1 MESIYYVLTW
11 ACHRRCKHCY
21 DTRFRPY
28 VHDDLETVLLESETH
43 FRKVIANLP
52 DSMTYRDPKHLDAKG
67 NPEERIGR
75 IILAGGEVLI
85 DPVRER
91 IFYPALEAVT
101 EKYGPKGARL
111 SIQTTGDLVTPKII
125 DEMLER
131 NVWMIAI
138 AGMDDFHVGM
148 EGDKRLPLVEKLTR
162 MFEDAGMQPVPDRQS
177 GRDHLKEDGPFYF
190 FFGAQPEQW
199 IGELW
204 PRGRA
209 WENSLSRATMDTNF
223 CARQSGG
230 MNFLNYGEAGSEV
243 AIEPDGSVYPC
254 CLKTKV
260 PIGNVCEEP
269 LTDILDSLKGHPIFE
284 APNAGAP
291 DRMGLDHGWSKERFF
306 AASQTSLPN
315 GAPFANLCIGCDRFH
330 EEVMEP
336 VITELTHARR
346 ARRGHPANKKDMRHT
361 PPS

>member
-1 MESIYYVLTW
+1 VESIYYVLTW

-28 VHDDLETVLLESETH
+28 VRDGLEEVLTESDTH

-52 DSMTYRDPKHLDAKG
+52 DKMTYLDPQHLDGSG
-67 NPEERIGR
+67 NPQERIGR

-91 IFYPALEAVT
+91 LFYPALEAVN
-101 EKYGPKGARL
+101 EKYGPNGARL

-138 AGMDDFHVGM
+138 AGMDEFHVGM
-148 EGDKRLPLVEKLTR
+148 EGDKRLPLIEKLTD
-162 MFEDAGMQPVPDRQS
+162 MFEAAGMQPVPDRAS
-177 GRDHLKEDGPFYF
+177 GRDHLTEDGPFFF

-209 WENSLSRATMDTNF
+209 WENSLSQATMETNF

-230 MNFLNYGEAGSEV
+230 MNFLDHGFAGSEV

-260 PIGNVCEEP
+260 PIGNVAEEP
-269 LTDILDSLKGHPIFE
+269 LTEILDSLKGHPVFE
-284 APNAGAP
+284 ALNKGTP
-291 DRMGLDHGWSKERFF
+291 DEMGLTQGWSKERFF
-306 AASQTSLPN
+306 DASHTELPN
-315 GAPFANLCIGCDRFH
+315 GKPFANLCIGCDKFH
-330 EEVMEP
+330 EEVMAP
-336 VITELTHARR
+336 VIREITSKRR
-346 ARRGHPANKKDMRHT
+346 AAR
-361 PPS
+361 

>member
-21 DTRFRPY
+21 DTRFHPY
-28 VHDDLETVLLESETH
+28 VRDALENVLVESDTH
-43 FRKVIANLP
+43 FERVIANLP
-52 DSMTYRDPKHLDAKG
+52 STMIYRDPKNLTPDGK
-67 NPEERIGR
+67 PEERIGR

-91 IFYPALEAVT
+91 VFYPALDALNA
-101 EKYGPKGARL
+101 KYGRGGVKI
-111 SIQTTGDLVTPKII
+111 SIQTTGDLLTSKIL

-148 EGDKRLPLVEKLTR
+148 EGDKRLPLMDSLTN
-162 MFEDAGMQPVPDRQS
+162 MFEKVGMQAAPDASTGQDYLTE
-177 GRDHLKEDGPFYF
+177 GGPFYF
-190 FFGAQPEQW
+190 FFGAQPDQW

-209 WENSLSRATMDTNF
+209 WENSLTKADMNTNF
-223 CARQSGG
+223 CARHSGG
-230 MNFLNYGEAGSEV
+230 RNFLNHGTAGSEV
-243 AIEPDGSVYPC
+243 AIEPDGSVFPC

-260 PIGNVCEEP
+260 PIGNVAEEP
-269 LTDILDSLKGHPIFE
+269 LVDILESLKGHPVFE
-284 APNAGAP
+284 ALNQGAP
-291 DRMGLDHGWSKERFF
+291 DKMGLTQGWSEEKFHQ
-306 AASQTSLPN
+306 ASHTELPN
-315 GAPFANLCIGCDRFH
+315 GTPFANLCIGCDKFH

-336 VITELTHARR
+336 VIRELTEKRR
-346 ARRGHPANKKDMRHT
+346 ASRKLLAG
-361 PPS
+361 

>member
-28 VHDDLETVLLESETH
+28 VRTALEDVLTESDVH
-43 FRKVIANLP
+43 FRNVIANFP
-52 DSMTYRDPKHLDAKG
+52 DSMIYKDPNHLDTDG
-67 NPEERIGR
+67 NPEEKVGR

-91 IFYPALEAVT
+91 LFYPALEALN
-101 EKYGPKGARL
+101 EKYGPHGVRL

-138 AGMDDFHVGM
+138 AGMDDFHIGM
-148 EGDKRLPLVEKLTR
+148 EGDKRLPLIDQLTA
-162 MFEDAGMQPVPDRQS
+162 MFEAAGMEPVPDAKS
-177 GRDHLKEDGPFYF
+177 GRDHLTEEGPFYF

-209 WENSLSRATMDTNF
+209 WENSLTRATMETKF

-230 MNFLNYGEAGSEV
+230 KNFLNHGFAGAEV

-254 CLKTKV
+254 CLKTKI
-260 PIGNVCEEP
+260 PIGNVAEEP
-269 LTDILDSLKGHPIFE
+269 LTEILDSLKGHPVFE
-284 APNAGAP
+284 ALNDGAP
-291 DRMGLDHGWSKERFF
+291 QRMGLSQGWSKERFF
-306 AASQTSLPN
+306 DASHTQLPN
-315 GAPFANLCIGCDRFH
+315 GEPFANLCIGCDKFH
-330 EEVMEP
+330 EEVMGP
-336 VITELTHARR
+336 VIRELIESRR
-346 ARRGHPANKKDMRHT
+346 AARKTSVA
-361 PPS
+361 